1 MEFEMSIKEF
11 LFGPKVSSSEDE
23 KGLLTIREF
32 SGKKLHKIVRY
43 HHGKLNGICET
54 YFKNGLISERIA
66 YKDDKKHGMRESYFS
81 NGNLWLEENYEN
93 DKLEGIARIYTE
105 KTGKLLEQIEYKNG
119 KRNGLSIRY
128 DEKGNIVSSVLYKDG
143 AVFDEVQ
150 VQKEQM
156 LKEKA
161 KKEQEEKR
169 NVELALKNETPRLPV
184 VNVGKYS
191 LTFKAMDMNVFVN
204 GKQRS

>member
-43 HHGKLNGICET
+43 RHGKLNGICET

-66 YKDDKKHGMRESYFS
+66 YKDDKKHGKRESYFS
-81 NGNLWLEENYEN
+81 NGHLWLEENYEN

-143 AVFDEVQ
+143 VVFDEVQ
-150 VQKEQM
+150 AQ
-156 LKEKA
+156 
-161 KKEQEEKR
+161 KEQEEKR
-169 NVELALKNETPRLPV
+169 NAELALKNETPRLPV
-184 VNVGKYS
+184 INVGNYS
-191 LTFKAMDMNVFVN
+191 LTFKAMDMDVFVN